1 MADTP
6 PARRAA
12 AKAGALLGAAFV
24 LLGAFTYIPL
34 LDVPWIRST
43 AAPNLAA
50 MILGTALGIFGAAR
64 LRRRWPWI
72 LAVGESLMTLLFIGG
87 IFGLLRLPATPHA
100 LPVRAAAPD
109 FTLPDQD
116 GQHVT
121 LSSFRGRGPILL
133 VFYRGFW

>member
-1 MADTP
+1 MADAP
-6 PARRAA
+6 PARRTAA
-12 AKAGALLGAAFV
+12 RTVALFGAALV
-24 LLGAFTYIPL
+24 LLGAFTYVPL

-50 MILGTALGIFGAAR
+50 MILGTALGILGAAR

-87 IFGLLRLPATPHA
+87 IFGLMRLPAAPDA

-116 GQHVT
+116 GKPVT
-121 LSSFRGRGPILL
+121 LSSFRSRGPVLL